1 MKGSDFYSNIVQ
13 FLIMTVSQNIIIF
26 LVFRLFF
33 KLFFNNKISKVF
45 REYTFNC
52 YFFFT
57 LLDGNM
63 QFFTYI
69 CSNQLQT
76 LFHFSILSKIT
87 NLMFAFVL
95 FLFIQASLTIYF
107 MLNYF
112 YKNQAIYFMDN
123 NKNTIY
129 SIFLLIIISS
139 IRNIPIAVISSFS
152 SNYYTNLINLL
163 NLT

>member
-33 KLFFNNKISKVF
+33 KLFFNSKISKVF

-87 NLMFAFVL
+87 NLMFVFVL
-95 FLFIQASLTIYF
+95 FWFIQASLTIYF

-112 YKNQAIYFMDN
+112 YKSQAIYFMDN
-123 NKNTIY
+123 NKNTLY
-129 SIFLLIIISS
+129 SIFILIIISS
-139 IRNIPIAVISSFS
+139 IRNITIAAISSFS
-152 SNYYTNLINLL
+152 SNYYTNLINLM

>member
-13 FLIMTVSQNIIIF
+13 FLIMTVSQNIF
-26 LVFRLFF
+26 VFFVFRLFF

-87 NLMFAFVL
+87 NLMFVFVL
-95 FLFIQASLTIYF
+95 FWFIQASLTIYF

-112 YKNQAIYFMDN
+112 YKNQAIYFMEN
-123 NKNTIY
+123 NKNTVY
-129 SIFLLIIISS
+129 SIFLLIII
-139 IRNIPIAVISSFS
+139 
-152 SNYYTNLINLL
+152 
-163 NLT
+163 